1 MFAQRKGS
9 TMFDSSVINLLLVA
23 TIAGLAM
30 PAGAM
35 LSKRK
40 SIQPQWLEQE
50 LRHGILALGAGAL
63 ISAVGLVLVPKGA
76 MDLSVFGVVA
86 CFVSGSL
93 AFMSLDIF
101 LAKKKTAGSQLAAM
115 LSDFVPES
123 IALGAT
129 AALGGST
136 LLLGALI
143 AVQNLPEGFN
153 AYREMLPKNKK
164 RSNKLIITFVL
175 MALLGPIFSLIGYF
189 FLSQFPV
196 ITSGIMLFAAG
207 GILYSVFQDI
217 APQIRME
224 NHWLPPLG
232 GILGFLVG
240 VVGYMLES

>member
-1 MFAQRKGS
+1 MPQG
-9 TMFDSSVINLLLVA
+9 DIVGLLIMA
-23 TIAGLAM
+23 TVAGLAM
-30 PAGAM
+30 PAGAI
-35 LSKRK
+35 LATYKG
-40 SIQPQWLEQE
+40 IQPKWLEKE

-63 ISAVGLVLVPKGA
+63 ISAVGLVLVPEGIK
-76 MDLSVFGVVA
+76 DVSVFTA
-86 CFVSGSL
+86 TLYFVGGAL
-93 AFMSLDIF
+93 AFMTLDIF

-123 IALGAT
+123 IALGTT
-129 AALGGST
+129 AALGGGT
-136 LLLGALI
+136 MLLGLLI

-164 RSNKLIITFVL
+164 RSTKLIVIFVL
-175 MALLGPIFSLIGYF
+175 MALLGPLFSLLGFYY
-189 FLSQFPV
+189 LAQFPV
-196 ITSGIMLFAAG
+196 IMSGIMLFAAG

-240 VVGYMLES
+240 MIGFMLEG

>member
-1 MFAQRKGS
+1 
-9 TMFDSSVINLLLVA
+9 MFDASIINLLIIV

-30 PAGAM
+30 PAGAV
-35 LSKRK
+35 LATYEH
-40 SIQPQWLEQE
+40 IQPQWREQE
-50 LRHGILALGAGAL
+50 IRHGILALGAGAL
-63 ISAVGLVLVPKGA
+63 ISAVGLVLVPKGVEN
-76 MDLSVFGVVA
+76 LSVFTAIA
-86 CFVSGSL
+86 CFICGAL
-93 AFMSLDIF
+93 AFMFLDVY
-101 LAKKKTAGSQLAAM
+101 LAKKKTAGSQFAAM

-136 LLLGALI
+136 MLLGALI
-143 AVQNLPEGFN
+143 VVQNLPEGFN
-153 AYREMLPKNKK
+153 AYREMVPKNKK
-164 RSNKLIITFVL
+164 RSTKLICIFVL
-175 MALLGPIFSLIGYF
+175 MAMLGPVFSLIGYF
-189 FLSQFPV
+189 YLSQFPI

-240 VVGYMLES
+240 IIGHMLEG

>member
-1 MFAQRKGS
+1 MQEPNIVS
-9 TMFDSSVINLLLVA
+9 LLVVA
-23 TIAGLAM
+23 FIAGFAM

-35 LSKRK
+35 LATYHG
-40 SIQPQWLEQE
+40 IQPKWLEKE

-63 ISAVGLVLVPKGA
+63 ISAVGLVLVPEGIKDVSVTGA
-76 MDLSVFGVVA
+76 LM
-86 CFVSGSL
+86 CFIAGAL
-93 AFMSLDIF
+93 AFMSLDIY

-123 IALGAT
+123 IALGIT
-129 AALGGST
+129 AALGGGT
-136 LLLGALI
+136 LLLGVLI

-153 AYREMLPKNKK
+153 AYREMLPKNKQ
-164 RSNKLIITFVL
+164 RSTKLIVIFAL
-175 MALLGPIFSLIGYF
+175 MALLGPLFSLVGFYY
-189 FLSQFPV
+189 LSQFPV
-196 ITSGIMLFAAG
+196 VMSGIMLFAAG

-240 VVGYMLES
+240 IVGHMLEG

>member
-1 MFAQRKGS
+1 MAQDNIIS
-9 TMFDSSVINLLLVA
+9 LLTVA

-30 PAGAM
+30 PAGAI
-35 LSKRK
+35 LSTYKG
-40 SIQPQWLEQE
+40 IQPKWLEKE

-63 ISAVGLVLVPKGA
+63 ISAVGLVLVPEGVKDVSVLGA
-76 MDLSVFGVVA
+76 LV
-86 CFVSGSL
+86 CFIAGAL
-93 AFMSLDIF
+93 AFMALDIY

-123 IALGAT
+123 IALGTT
-129 AALGGST
+129 AALGGGT
-136 LLLGALI
+136 MLLGVLI

-164 RSNKLIITFVL
+164 RSKKLILVFAL
-175 MALLGPIFSLIGYF
+175 MALLGPLFSLIGFYY
-189 FLSQFPV
+189 LAQYPV
-196 ITSGIMLFAAG
+196 VISGIMLFAAG

-232 GILGFLVG
+232 GIIGFLVG
-240 VVGYMLES
+240 VIGFMLEG

>member
-1 MFAQRKGS
+1 MQQ
-9 TMFDSSVINLLLVA
+9 DNIVNLVIMA

-35 LSKRK
+35 LARMTNF
-40 SIQPQWLEQE
+40 QPKWLEQE

-63 ISAVGLVLVPKGA
+63 VSAVALVLVPE
-76 MDLSVFGVVA
+76 GVVDISLA
-86 CFVSGSL
+86 PACLCFVGGSL
-93 AFMSLDIF
+93 AFMALDIY

-123 IALGAT
+123 VALGTT
-129 AALGGST
+129 AALGGGT
-136 LLLGALI
+136 MLLGVLI

-153 AYREMLPKNKK
+153 AYRELLPKNKQ
-164 RSNKLIITFVL
+164 RGGKLIWLFAL
-175 MALLGPIFSLIGYF
+175 MSLLGPIMSLIGFYYMAD
-189 FLSQFPV
+189 FPV
-196 ITSGIMLFAAG
+196 IMSGIMLFSAG

-217 APQIRME
+217 APQIRMD

-240 VVGYMLES
+240 LVGYMLQAAH

>member
-1 MFAQRKGS
+1 MPQG
-9 TMFDSSVINLLLVA
+9 DIVGLLIMATVA
-23 TIAGLAM
+23 GFAM

-35 LSKRK
+35 LATYKG
-40 SIQPQWLEQE
+40 IQPKWLEKE

-63 ISAVGLVLVPKGA
+63 ISAVGLVLVPEGIK
-76 MDLSVFGVVA
+76 DVSVFSA
-86 CFVSGSL
+86 ISCFVGGAL
-93 AFMSLDIF
+93 AFMTLDIY

-123 IALGAT
+123 IALGTT
-129 AALGGST
+129 AALGGGT
-136 LLLGALI
+136 MLLGLLI

-164 RSNKLIITFVL
+164 RSTKLIVIFVL
-175 MALLGPIFSLIGYF
+175 MALLGPLFSLLGFYY
-189 FLSQFPV
+189 LAQFPV
-196 ITSGIMLFAAG
+196 IMSGIMLFAAG

-240 VVGYMLES
+240 MIGFMLEG